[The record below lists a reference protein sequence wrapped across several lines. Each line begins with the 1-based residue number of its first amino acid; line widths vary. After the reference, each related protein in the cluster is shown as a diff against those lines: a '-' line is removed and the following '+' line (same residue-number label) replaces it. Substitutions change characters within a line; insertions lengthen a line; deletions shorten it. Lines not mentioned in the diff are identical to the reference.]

1 MPGPF
6 SYGAR
11 SESII
16 ATCHPKIQR
25 LCREGI
31 KVMDL
36 QPQQNGGHRT
46 IESQQKLF
54 AKGVT
59 TIDGTNKKSKHN
71 YRPSRA
77 IDIAPY
83 PVRWP
88 DEKGI
93 TDEERVERIKSWF
106 AMGGMFFGL
115 ARMMDIKIRWGADWN
130 GNWIFTDQTFHD
142 WPHVEL
148 IGELP

>member
-1 MPGPF
+1 MPGPY

-16 ATCHPKIQR
+16 ATCHPKIQK
-25 LCREGI
+25 LVREGI
-31 KVMDL
+31 KYMDL
-36 QPQQNGGHRT
+36 QPQPGGGHRSP
-46 IESQQKLF
+46 ESQHELF
-54 AKGVT
+54 IMGRT
-59 TIDGTNKKSKHN
+59 TIDGISKKGKHN

-88 DEKGI
+88 GEDGI
-93 TDEERVERIKSWF
+93 SDEEKLHRIKRFF
-106 AMGGMFFGL
+106 AMGGMLFGI
-115 ARMMDIKIRWGADWN
+115 AAAMGTRVRWGGDWDGDWVFN
-130 GNWIFTDQTFHD
+130 DQEFHD
-142 WPHVEL
+142 WPHIEL